1 MLNFERM
8 FMENKKFRG
17 LLIIEA
23 ILIVILMVILL
34 KHVTRIPYSNVE
46 IYRES
51 SPDGRFTVVISEVE
65 SGNFLFDEKQLE
77 IYMYP
82 VDLSSSAYYTSLK
95 TEVADSN
102 IDSQSF
108 KIEWLDFGAEV
119 TINNASPLKG
129 TFFLSASYLK
139 VVALTKHIIMKVH
152 I

>member
-1 MLNFERM
+1 
-8 FMENKKFRG
+8 MENKKFRG
-17 LLIIEA
+17 LLVIEA

-34 KHVTRIPYSNVE
+34 KHITRIPYSNVE

-82 VDLSSSAYYTSLK
+82 VEPSSSAYYTSLK

-119 TINNASPLKG
+119 TINNASPPQRYILPFSK
-129 TFFLSASYLK
+129 LS
-139 VVALTKHIIMKVH
+139 
-152 I
+152 